1 MSHGPGGQKIVEKP
15 KEFKT
20 SFKRLLTYLHP
31 YRWKLMIVFLFAIL
45 STIFTIVS
53 PKILGEATTLI
64 FKGMMSP
71 ERTIDYGAVG
81 TIVMWL
87 IGLYVLSSFFSFIQQ
102 YIMSSV
108 AQKTVYDMRKQLKA
122 KMDRLPLNY
131 YDQRNNGDLLSRA
144 VNDMDNIA
152 NTLQQSLTTAITALV
167 TIIGITIMMFTINF
181 NLTLIV
187 LLTVPLSLIVV
198 VLVAK
203 KSQSAFKQQ
212 QKELGLLNNHIEE
225 MYSGHQLVKAFQQED
240 KSLQLFNEGNA
251 SYYRAARRAQFISG
265 LIMPLMR
272 FVGNLGYVG
281 VAIVGGFYALN
292 GRINVGDIQA
302 FIQYARQ
309 FSQPFSDVGN
319 IANVIQSTIAS
330 AERIFEMLDE
340 EDELD
345 IIPSATADI
354 KAAYQ
359 NSVAFEHVSFGYDSK
374 ALLMNDLSFTVAQG
388 QTVAIVGPT
397 GAGKTTIINLLM
409 RFYDVTGGSI
419 YIDGVNI
426 QSMTREAVRAKFGM
440 VLQDTWL
447 FNGTIRENIRY
458 SNSAATDADI
468 EAAAKAAYA
477 DDFIRKLPEGYDTIL
492 DEDGNNIS
500 QGQKQLLTI
509 ARAIIANRDMLVLDE
524 ATSSVD
530 TRTEVNLQRAMD
542 NLRSGRTSFVIA
554 HRLSTIRD
562 ADLILVMQEGAV
574 SERGTHEQLMAQAG
588 FYADLYNSQFGTAT
602 DTE

>member
-1 MSHGPGGQKIVEKP
+1 MSHGPGNSMNKVEKP
-15 KEFKT
+15 KDFKT
-20 SFKRLLTYLHP
+20 SFKRLLGYLKP
-31 YRWKLMIVFLFAIL
+31 YRLNLIIVFIFAIL
-45 STIFTIVS
+45 STLFTIVS

-64 FKGMMSP
+64 FKGVMSP
-71 ERTIDYGAVG
+71 ERHVDYEAVG
-81 TIVMWL
+81 TIVIWL
-87 IGLYVLSSFFSFIQQ
+87 IALYLLSSIFSFVQQ

-108 AQKTVYDMRKQLKA
+108 AQNTVYDMRKQLKE

-152 NTLQQSLTTAITALV
+152 NTLQQSLTTAITSIV

-198 VLVAK
+198 IFVAK
-203 KSQSAFKQQ
+203 KSQSAFKSQ

-225 MYSGHQLVKAFQQED
+225 MYSGHQLVKAFQRED
-240 KSLQLFNEGNA
+240 ESLTVFNEGNEK
-251 SYYRAARRAQFISG
+251 YFKAARRAQFISG

-281 VAIVGGFYALN
+281 VALVGGFYALN

-302 FIQYARQ
+302 FIQYSRQ
-309 FSQPFSDVGN
+309 FNQPFADVGN
-319 IANVIQSTIAS
+319 IANIIQSTIAS
-330 AERIFEMLDE
+330 AERVFEMLDE
-340 EDELD
+340 PDEID
-345 IIPSATADI
+345 TRATVPAVYTPKYAD
-354 KAAYQ
+354 A
-359 NSVAFEHVSFGYDSK
+359 VAFENVAFGYNGK
-374 ALLMNDLSFTVAQG
+374 ELLMENLDFTVNKG

-409 RFYDVTGGSI
+409 RFYDVNKGHI
-419 YIDGVNI
+419 FIDGYDI
-426 QSMTREAVRAKFGM
+426 QSQTREEIRAKFGM

-447 FNGTIRENIRY
+447 FKGTIRENIRY
-458 SNSAATDADI
+458 SNNDADDETI
-468 EAAAKAAYA
+468 VEAAKAAYA
-477 DDFIRKLPEGYDTIL
+477 DDFIRKLPEGYDTVL

-530 TRTEVNLQRAMD
+530 TRTEVNLQKAMD

-562 ADLILVMQEGAV
+562 EGPY
-574 SERGTHEQLMAQAG
+574 R
-588 FYADLYNSQFGTAT
+588 
-602 DTE
+602 

>member
-1 MSHGPGGQKIVEKP
+1 MSHGPGNSMNKVEKP
-15 KEFKT
+15 KDFKT
-20 SFKRLLTYLHP
+20 SFKRLLGYLKP
-31 YRWKLMIVFLFAIL
+31 YRLNLIIVFIFAIL
-45 STIFTIVS
+45 STLFTIVS

-64 FKGMMSP
+64 FKGVMSP
-71 ERTIDYGAVG
+71 ERHVDYEAVG
-81 TIVMWL
+81 TIVIWL
-87 IGLYVLSSFFSFIQQ
+87 IALYLLSSIFSFVQQ

-108 AQKTVYDMRKQLKA
+108 AQNTVYDMRKQLKE

-152 NTLQQSLTTAITALV
+152 NTLQQSLTTAITSIV

-198 VLVAK
+198 IFVAK
-203 KSQSAFKQQ
+203 KSQSAFKSQ

-225 MYSGHQLVKAFQQED
+225 MYSGHQLVKAFQRED
-240 KSLQLFNEGNA
+240 ESLTVFNEGNEK
-251 SYYRAARRAQFISG
+251 YFKAARRAQFISG

-281 VAIVGGFYALN
+281 VALVGGFYALN

-302 FIQYARQ
+302 FIQYSRQ
-309 FSQPFSDVGN
+309 FNQPFADVGN
-319 IANVIQSTIAS
+319 IANIIQSTIAS
-330 AERIFEMLDE
+330 AERVFEMLDE
-340 EDELD
+340 PDEID
-345 IIPSATADI
+345 TRATVPAVYTPKYAD
-354 KAAYQ
+354 A
-359 NSVAFEHVSFGYDSK
+359 VAFENVAFGYNGK
-374 ALLMNDLSFTVAQG
+374 ELLMENLDFTVNKG

-409 RFYDVTGGSI
+409 RFYDVNKGHI
-419 YIDGVNI
+419 FIDGYDI
-426 QSMTREAVRAKFGM
+426 QSQTREEIRAKFGM

-447 FNGTIRENIRY
+447 FKGTIRENIRY
-458 SNSAATDADI
+458 SNNDADDETI
-468 EAAAKAAYA
+468 VEAAKAAYA
-477 DDFIRKLPEGYDTIL
+477 DDFIRKLPEGYDTVL

-500 QGQKQLLTI
+500 QGQKQFLTI

-530 TRTEVNLQRAMD
+530 TRTEVNLQKAMD

-562 ADLILVMQEGAV
+562 ADLILVMKEGDV
-574 SERGTHEQLMAQAG
+574 IERGNHQELIEQKG
-588 FYADLYNSQFGTAT
+588 FYADLYNSQFGV
-602 DTE
+602 TE

>member
-1 MSHGPGGQKIVEKP
+1 MSHGPGNSMNKVEKP
-15 KEFKT
+15 KDFKT
-20 SFKRLLTYLHP
+20 SFKRLLGYLKP
-31 YRWKLMIVFLFAIL
+31 YRLNLIIVFIFAIL
-45 STIFTIVS
+45 STLFTIVS

-64 FKGMMSP
+64 FKGVMSP
-71 ERTIDYGAVG
+71 ERHVDYEAVG
-81 TIVMWL
+81 TIVIWL
-87 IGLYVLSSFFSFIQQ
+87 IALYLLSSIFSFVQQ

-108 AQKTVYDMRKQLKA
+108 AQNTVYDMRKQLKE

-152 NTLQQSLTTAITALV
+152 NTLQQSLTTAITSIV

-198 VLVAK
+198 IFVAK
-203 KSQSAFKQQ
+203 KSQSAFKSQ

-225 MYSGHQLVKAFQQED
+225 MYSGHQLVKAFQRED
-240 KSLQLFNEGNA
+240 ESLTVFNEGNEK
-251 SYYRAARRAQFISG
+251 YFKAARRAQFISG

-281 VAIVGGFYALN
+281 VALVGGFYALN

-302 FIQYARQ
+302 LIQYSRQ
-309 FSQPFSDVGN
+309 FNQPFADVGN
-319 IANVIQSTIAS
+319 IANIIQSTIAS
-330 AERIFEMLDE
+330 AERVFEMLDE
-340 EDELD
+340 PDEID
-345 IIPSATADI
+345 TRATVPAVYTPKYAD
-354 KAAYQ
+354 A
-359 NSVAFEHVSFGYDSK
+359 VAFENVAFGYNGK
-374 ALLMNDLSFTVAQG
+374 ELLMENLDFTVNKG

-409 RFYDVTGGSI
+409 RFYDVNKGHI
-419 YIDGVNI
+419 FIDGYDI
-426 QSMTREAVRAKFGM
+426 QSQTREEIRAKFGM

-447 FNGTIRENIRY
+447 FKGTIRENIRY
-458 SNSAATDADI
+458 SNNDADDETI
-468 EAAAKAAYA
+468 VEAAKAAYA
-477 DDFIRKLPEGYDTIL
+477 DDFIRKLPEGYDTVL

-530 TRTEVNLQRAMD
+530 TRTEVNLQKAMD

-562 ADLILVMQEGAV
+562 ADLILVMKEGDV
-574 SERGTHEQLMAQAG
+574 IERGNHQELIEQKG
-588 FYADLYNSQFGTAT
+588 FYADLYNSQFGV
-602 DTE
+602 TE

>member
-1 MSHGPGGQKIVEKP
+1 MSHGPGNSMNKVEKP
-15 KEFKT
+15 KDFKT
-20 SFKRLLTYLHP
+20 SFKRLLGYLKP
-31 YRWKLMIVFLFAIL
+31 YRLNLIIVFIFAIL
-45 STIFTIVS
+45 STLFTIVS

-64 FKGMMSP
+64 FKGVMSP
-71 ERTIDYGAVG
+71 ERHVDYEAVG
-81 TIVMWL
+81 TIVIWL
-87 IGLYVLSSFFSFIQQ
+87 IALYLLSSIFSFVQQ

-108 AQKTVYDMRKQLKA
+108 AQNTVYDMRKQLKE

-152 NTLQQSLTTAITALV
+152 NTLQQSLTTAITSIV

-198 VLVAK
+198 IFVAK
-203 KSQSAFKQQ
+203 KSQSAFKSQ

-225 MYSGHQLVKAFQQED
+225 MYSGHQLVKAFQRED
-240 KSLQLFNEGNA
+240 ESLTVFNEGNEK
-251 SYYRAARRAQFISG
+251 YFKAARRAQFISG

-281 VAIVGGFYALN
+281 VALVGGFYALN

-302 FIQYARQ
+302 FIQYSRQ
-309 FSQPFSDVGN
+309 FNQPFADVGN
-319 IANVIQSTIAS
+319 IANIIQSTIAS
-330 AERIFEMLDE
+330 AERVFEMLDE
-340 EDELD
+340 PDEID
-345 IIPSATADI
+345 TRATVPAVYTPKYAD
-354 KAAYQ
+354 A
-359 NSVAFEHVSFGYDSK
+359 VAFENVAFGYNGK
-374 ALLMNDLSFTVAQG
+374 ELLMENLDFTVNKG

-409 RFYDVTGGSI
+409 RFYDVNKGHI
-419 YIDGVNI
+419 FIDGYDI
-426 QSMTREAVRAKFGM
+426 QSQTREEIRAKFGM

-447 FNGTIRENIRY
+447 FKGTIRENIRY
-458 SNSAATDADI
+458 SNNDADDETI
-468 EAAAKAAYA
+468 VEAAKAAYA
-477 DDFIRKLPEGYDTIL
+477 DDFIRKLPEGYDTVL

-530 TRTEVNLQRAMD
+530 TRTEVNLQKAMD

-562 ADLILVMQEGAV
+562 ADLILVMKEGDV
-574 SERGTHEQLMAQAG
+574 IERGNHQELIEQKG
-588 FYADLYNSQFGTAT
+588 FYADLYNSQFGV
-602 DTE
+602 TE

>member
-1 MSHGPGGQKIVEKP
+1 MSHGPGNSMNKVEKP
-15 KEFKT
+15 KDFKT
-20 SFKRLLTYLHP
+20 SFKRLLGYLKP
-31 YRWKLMIVFLFAIL
+31 YRLNLIIVFIFAIL
-45 STIFTIVS
+45 STLFTIVS

-64 FKGMMSP
+64 FKGVMSP
-71 ERTIDYGAVG
+71 ERHVDYEAVG
-81 TIVMWL
+81 TIVIWL
-87 IGLYVLSSFFSFIQQ
+87 IALYLLSSIFSFVQQ

-108 AQKTVYDMRKQLKA
+108 AQNTVYDMRKQLKE

-152 NTLQQSLTTAITALV
+152 NTLQQSLTTAITSIV

-198 VLVAK
+198 IFVAK
-203 KSQSAFKQQ
+203 KSQSAFKSQ

-225 MYSGHQLVKAFQQED
+225 MYSGHQLVKAFQRED
-240 KSLQLFNEGNA
+240 ESLTVFNEGNEK
-251 SYYRAARRAQFISG
+251 YFKAARRAQFISG

-281 VAIVGGFYALN
+281 VALVGGFYALN

-302 FIQYARQ
+302 FIQYSRQ
-309 FSQPFSDVGN
+309 FNQPFADVGN
-319 IANVIQSTIAS
+319 IANIIQSTIAS
-330 AERIFEMLDE
+330 AERVFEMLDE
-340 EDELD
+340 PDEID
-345 IIPSATADI
+345 TRATVPAVYTPKYAD
-354 KAAYQ
+354 A
-359 NSVAFEHVSFGYDSK
+359 VAFENVAFGYNGK
-374 ALLMNDLSFTVAQG
+374 ELLMENLDFTVNKG

-409 RFYDVTGGSI
+409 RFYDVNKGHI
-419 YIDGVNI
+419 FIDGYDI
-426 QSMTREAVRAKFGM
+426 QSQTREEIRAKFGM

-447 FNGTIRENIRY
+447 FKRTIRENIRY
-458 SNSAATDADI
+458 SNNDADDETI
-468 EAAAKAAYA
+468 VEAAKAAYA
-477 DDFIRKLPEGYDTIL
+477 DDFIRKLPEGYDTVL

-530 TRTEVNLQRAMD
+530 TRTEVNLQKAMD

-562 ADLILVMQEGAV
+562 ADLILVMKEGDV
-574 SERGTHEQLMAQAG
+574 IERGNHQELIEQKG
-588 FYADLYNSQFGTAT
+588 FYADLYNSQFGV
-602 DTE
+602 TE

>member
-1 MSHGPGGQKIVEKP
+1 MSHGPGNSMNKVEKP
-15 KEFKT
+15 KDFKT
-20 SFKRLLTYLHP
+20 SFKRLLGYLKP
-31 YRWKLMIVFLFAIL
+31 YRLNLIIVFIFAIL
-45 STIFTIVS
+45 STLFTIVS

-64 FKGMMSP
+64 FKGVMSP
-71 ERTIDYGAVG
+71 ERHVDYEAVG
-81 TIVMWL
+81 TIVIWL
-87 IGLYVLSSFFSFIQQ
+87 IALYLLSSIFSFVQQ

-108 AQKTVYDMRKQLKA
+108 AQNTVYDMRKQLKE

-152 NTLQQSLTTAITALV
+152 NTLQQSLTTAITSIV

-198 VLVAK
+198 IFVAK
-203 KSQSAFKQQ
+203 KSQSAFKSQ

-225 MYSGHQLVKAFQQED
+225 MYSGHQLVKAFQRED
-240 KSLQLFNEGNA
+240 ESLTVFNEGNEK
-251 SYYRAARRAQFISG
+251 YFKAARRAQFISG

-281 VAIVGGFYALN
+281 VALVGGFYALN

-302 FIQYARQ
+302 FIQYSRQ
-309 FSQPFSDVGN
+309 FNQPFADVGN
-319 IANVIQSTIAS
+319 IANIIQSTIAS
-330 AERIFEMLDE
+330 AERVFEMLDE
-340 EDELD
+340 PVEIDTR
-345 IIPSATADI
+345 ATVPAVYTPKYAD
-354 KAAYQ
+354 A
-359 NSVAFEHVSFGYDSK
+359 VAFENVAFGYNGK
-374 ALLMNDLSFTVAQG
+374 ELLMENLDFTVNKG

-409 RFYDVTGGSI
+409 RFYDVNKGHI
-419 YIDGVNI
+419 FIDGYDI
-426 QSMTREAVRAKFGM
+426 QSQTREEIRAKFGM

-447 FNGTIRENIRY
+447 FKGTIRENIRY
-458 SNSAATDADI
+458 SNNDADDETI
-468 EAAAKAAYA
+468 VEAAKAAYA
-477 DDFIRKLPEGYDTIL
+477 DDFIRKLPEGYDTVL

-530 TRTEVNLQRAMD
+530 TRTEVNLQKAMD

-562 ADLILVMQEGAV
+562 ADLILVMKEGDV
-574 SERGTHEQLMAQAG
+574 IERGNHQELIEQKG
-588 FYADLYNSQFGTAT
+588 FYADLYNSQFGV
-602 DTE
+602 TE

>member
-1 MSHGPGGQKIVEKP
+1 MSHGPGNSMNKVEKP
-15 KEFKT
+15 KDFKT
-20 SFKRLLTYLHP
+20 SFKRLLGYLKP
-31 YRWKLMIVFLFAIL
+31 YRLNLIIVFIFAIL
-45 STIFTIVS
+45 STLFTIVS

-64 FKGMMSP
+64 FKGVMSP
-71 ERTIDYGAVG
+71 ERHVDSEAVG
-81 TIVMWL
+81 TIVIWL
-87 IGLYVLSSFFSFIQQ
+87 IALYLLSSIFSFVQQ

-108 AQKTVYDMRKQLKA
+108 AQNTVYDMRKQLKE

-152 NTLQQSLTTAITALV
+152 NTLQQSLTTAITSIV

-198 VLVAK
+198 IFVAK
-203 KSQSAFKQQ
+203 KSQSAFKSQ

-225 MYSGHQLVKAFQQED
+225 MYSGHQLVKAFQRED
-240 KSLQLFNEGNA
+240 ESLTVFNEGNEK
-251 SYYRAARRAQFISG
+251 YFKAARRAQFISG

-281 VAIVGGFYALN
+281 VALVGGFYALN

-302 FIQYARQ
+302 FIQYSRQ
-309 FSQPFSDVGN
+309 FNQPFADVGN
-319 IANVIQSTIAS
+319 IANIIQSTIAS
-330 AERIFEMLDE
+330 AERVFEMLDE
-340 EDELD
+340 PDEID
-345 IIPSATADI
+345 TRATVPAVYTPKYAD
-354 KAAYQ
+354 A
-359 NSVAFEHVSFGYDSK
+359 VAFENVAFGYNGK
-374 ALLMNDLSFTVAQG
+374 ELLMENLDFTVNKG

-409 RFYDVTGGSI
+409 RFYDVNKGHI
-419 YIDGVNI
+419 FIDGYDI
-426 QSMTREAVRAKFGM
+426 QSQTREEIRAKFGM

-447 FNGTIRENIRY
+447 FKGTIRENIRY
-458 SNSAATDADI
+458 SNNDADDETI
-468 EAAAKAAYA
+468 VEAAKAAYA
-477 DDFIRKLPEGYDTIL
+477 DDFIRKLPEGYDTVL

-530 TRTEVNLQRAMD
+530 TRTEVNLQKAMD

-562 ADLILVMQEGAV
+562 ADLILVMKEGDV
-574 SERGTHEQLMAQAG
+574 IERGNHQELIEQKG
-588 FYADLYNSQFGTAT
+588 FYADLYNSQFGV
-602 DTE
+602 TE

>member
-1 MSHGPGGQKIVEKP
+1 MSHGPGNSMNKVEKP
-15 KEFKT
+15 KDFKT
-20 SFKRLLTYLHP
+20 SFKRLLGYLKP
-31 YRWKLMIVFLFAIL
+31 YRMNLIIVFIFAIL
-45 STIFTIVS
+45 STLFTIVS

-64 FKGMMSP
+64 FKGVMSP
-71 ERTIDYGAVG
+71 ERHVDYEAVG
-81 TIVMWL
+81 TIVIWL
-87 IGLYVLSSFFSFIQQ
+87 IALYLLSSIFSFVQQ

-108 AQKTVYDMRKQLKA
+108 AQNTVYDMRKQLKE

-152 NTLQQSLTTAITALV
+152 NTLQQSLTTAITSIV

-198 VLVAK
+198 IFVAK
-203 KSQSAFKQQ
+203 KSQSAFKSQ

-225 MYSGHQLVKAFQQED
+225 MYSGHQLVKAFQRED
-240 KSLQLFNEGNA
+240 ESLTVFNEGNEK
-251 SYYRAARRAQFISG
+251 YFKAARRAQFISG

-281 VAIVGGFYALN
+281 VALVGGFYALN

-302 FIQYARQ
+302 FIQYSRQ
-309 FSQPFSDVGN
+309 FNQPFADVGN
-319 IANVIQSTIAS
+319 IANIIQSTIAS
-330 AERIFEMLDE
+330 AERVFEMLDE
-340 EDELD
+340 PDEID
-345 IIPSATADI
+345 TRATVPAVYTPKYAD
-354 KAAYQ
+354 A
-359 NSVAFEHVSFGYDSK
+359 VAFENVAFGYNGK
-374 ALLMNDLSFTVAQG
+374 ELLMENLDFTVNKG

-409 RFYDVTGGSI
+409 RFYDVNKGHI
-419 YIDGVNI
+419 FIDGYDI
-426 QSMTREAVRAKFGM
+426 QSQTREEIRAKFGM

-447 FNGTIRENIRY
+447 FKGTIRENIRY
-458 SNSAATDADI
+458 SNNDADDETI
-468 EAAAKAAYA
+468 VEAAKAAYA
-477 DDFIRKLPEGYDTIL
+477 DDFIRKLPEGYDTVL

-530 TRTEVNLQRAMD
+530 TRTEVNLQKAMD

-562 ADLILVMQEGAV
+562 ADLILVMKEGDV
-574 SERGTHEQLMAQAG
+574 IERGNHQELIEQKG
-588 FYADLYNSQFGTAT
+588 FYADLYNSQFGV
-602 DTE
+602 TE

>member
-1 MSHGPGGQKIVEKP
+1 MSHGPGNSMNKVEKP
-15 KEFKT
+15 KDFKT
-20 SFKRLLTYLHP
+20 SFKRLLGYLKP
-31 YRWKLMIVFLFAIL
+31 YRLNLIIVFIFAIL
-45 STIFTIVS
+45 STLFTIVS

-64 FKGMMSP
+64 FKGVMSP
-71 ERTIDYGAVG
+71 ERHVDYEAVG
-81 TIVMWL
+81 TIVIWL
-87 IGLYVLSSFFSFIQQ
+87 IALYLLSSIFSLVQQ

-108 AQKTVYDMRKQLKA
+108 AQNTVYDMRKQLKE

-152 NTLQQSLTTAITALV
+152 NTLQQSLTTAITSIV

-198 VLVAK
+198 IFVAK
-203 KSQSAFKQQ
+203 KSQSAFKSQ

-225 MYSGHQLVKAFQQED
+225 MYSGHQLVKAFQRED
-240 KSLQLFNEGNA
+240 ESLTVFNEGNEK
-251 SYYRAARRAQFISG
+251 YFKAARRAQFISG

-281 VAIVGGFYALN
+281 VALVGGFYALN

-302 FIQYARQ
+302 FIQYSRQ
-309 FSQPFSDVGN
+309 FNQPFADVGN
-319 IANVIQSTIAS
+319 IANIIQSTIAS
-330 AERIFEMLDE
+330 AERVFEMLDE
-340 EDELD
+340 PDEID
-345 IIPSATADI
+345 TRATVPAVYTPKYAD
-354 KAAYQ
+354 A
-359 NSVAFEHVSFGYDSK
+359 VAFENVAFGYNGK
-374 ALLMNDLSFTVAQG
+374 ELLMENLDFTVNKG

-409 RFYDVTGGSI
+409 RFYDVNKGHI
-419 YIDGVNI
+419 FIDGYDI
-426 QSMTREAVRAKFGM
+426 QSQTREEIRAKFGM

-447 FNGTIRENIRY
+447 FKGTIRENIRY
-458 SNSAATDADI
+458 SNNDADDETI
-468 EAAAKAAYA
+468 VEAAKAAYA
-477 DDFIRKLPEGYDTIL
+477 DDFIRKLPEGYDTVL

-530 TRTEVNLQRAMD
+530 TRTEVNLQKAMD

-562 ADLILVMQEGAV
+562 ADLILVMKEGDV
-574 SERGTHEQLMAQAG
+574 IERGNHQELIEQKG
-588 FYADLYNSQFGTAT
+588 FYADLYNSQFGV
-602 DTE
+602 TE

>member
-1 MSHGPGGQKIVEKP
+1 MSHGPGNSMNKVEKP
-15 KEFKT
+15 KDFKT
-20 SFKRLLTYLHP
+20 SFKRLLGYLKP
-31 YRWKLMIVFLFAIL
+31 YRLNLIIVFIFAIL
-45 STIFTIVS
+45 STLFTIVS

-64 FKGMMSP
+64 FKGVMSP
-71 ERTIDYGAVG
+71 ERHVDYEAVG
-81 TIVMWL
+81 TIVIWL
-87 IGLYVLSSFFSFIQQ
+87 IALYLLSSIFSFVQQ

-108 AQKTVYDMRKQLKA
+108 AQNTVYDMRKQLKE

-152 NTLQQSLTTAITALV
+152 NTLQQSLTTAITSIV

-187 LLTVPLSLIVV
+187 LLTVPLSLVV
-198 VLVAK
+198 VIFVAK
-203 KSQSAFKQQ
+203 KSQSAFKSQ

-225 MYSGHQLVKAFQQED
+225 MYSGHQLVKAFQRED
-240 KSLQLFNEGNA
+240 ESLTVFNEGNEK
-251 SYYRAARRAQFISG
+251 YFKAARRAQFISG

-281 VAIVGGFYALN
+281 VALVGGFYALN

-302 FIQYARQ
+302 FIQYSRQ
-309 FSQPFSDVGN
+309 FNQPFADVGN
-319 IANVIQSTIAS
+319 IANIIQSTIAS
-330 AERIFEMLDE
+330 AERVFEMLDE
-340 EDELD
+340 PDEID
-345 IIPSATADI
+345 TRATVPAVYTPKYAD
-354 KAAYQ
+354 A
-359 NSVAFEHVSFGYDSK
+359 VAFENVAFGYNGK
-374 ALLMNDLSFTVAQG
+374 ELLMENLDFTVNKG

-409 RFYDVTGGSI
+409 RFYDVNKGHI
-419 YIDGVNI
+419 FIDGYDI
-426 QSMTREAVRAKFGM
+426 QSQTREEIRAKFGM

-447 FNGTIRENIRY
+447 FKGTIRENIRY
-458 SNSAATDADI
+458 SNNDADDATI
-468 EAAAKAAYA
+468 VEAAKAAYA
-477 DDFIRKLPEGYDTIL
+477 DDFIRKLPEGYDTVL

-530 TRTEVNLQRAMD
+530 TRTEVNLQKAMD

-562 ADLILVMQEGAV
+562 ADLILVMKEGDV
-574 SERGTHEQLMAQAG
+574 IERGNHQELIEQKG
-588 FYADLYNSQFGTAT
+588 FYADLYNSQFGV
-602 DTE
+602 TE

>member
-1 MSHGPGGQKIVEKP
+1 MSHGPGNSMNKVEKP
-15 KEFKT
+15 KDFKT
-20 SFKRLLTYLHP
+20 SFKRLLGYLKP
-31 YRWKLMIVFLFAIL
+31 YRLNLIIVFIFAIL
-45 STIFTIVS
+45 STLFTIVS

-64 FKGMMSP
+64 FKGVMSP
-71 ERTIDYGAVG
+71 ERHVDYEAVG
-81 TIVMWL
+81 TIVIWL
-87 IGLYVLSSFFSFIQQ
+87 IALYLLSSIFSFVQQ

-108 AQKTVYDMRKQLKA
+108 AQNTVYDMRKQLKE

-152 NTLQQSLTTAITALV
+152 NTLQQSLTTAITSIV

-198 VLVAK
+198 IFVAK
-203 KSQSAFKQQ
+203 KSQSAFKSQ

-225 MYSGHQLVKAFQQED
+225 MYSGHQLVKAFQRED
-240 KSLQLFNEGNA
+240 ESLTVFNEGNEK
-251 SYYRAARRAQFISG
+251 YFKAARRAQFISG

-281 VAIVGGFYALN
+281 VALVGGFYALN

-302 FIQYARQ
+302 FIQYSRQ
-309 FSQPFSDVGN
+309 FNQPFADVGN
-319 IANVIQSTIAS
+319 IANIIQSTIAS
-330 AERIFEMLDE
+330 AERVFEMLDE
-340 EDELD
+340 PDEID
-345 IIPSATADI
+345 TRATVPAVYTPKYAD
-354 KAAYQ
+354 A
-359 NSVAFEHVSFGYDSK
+359 VAFENVAFGYNGK
-374 ALLMNDLSFTVAQG
+374 ELLMENLDFTVNKG

-409 RFYDVTGGSI
+409 RFYDVNKGHI
-419 YIDGVNI
+419 FIDGYDI
-426 QSMTREAVRAKFGM
+426 QSQTREEIRAKFGM

-447 FNGTIRENIRY
+447 FKGTIRENIRY
-458 SNSAATDADI
+458 SNNDADDETI
-468 EAAAKAAYA
+468 VEAAKAAFA
-477 DDFIRKLPEGYDTIL
+477 DDFIRKLPEGYDTVL

-530 TRTEVNLQRAMD
+530 TRTEVNLQKAMD

-562 ADLILVMQEGAV
+562 ADLILVMKEGDV
-574 SERGTHEQLMAQAG
+574 IERGNHQELIEQKG
-588 FYADLYNSQFGTAT
+588 FYADLYNSQFGV
-602 DTE
+602 TE

>member
-1 MSHGPGGQKIVEKP
+1 MSHGPGNSMNKVEKP
-15 KEFKT
+15 KDFKT
-20 SFKRLLTYLHP
+20 SFKRLLGYLKP
-31 YRWKLMIVFLFAIL
+31 YRLNLIIVFIFAIL
-45 STIFTIVS
+45 STLFTIVS

-64 FKGMMSP
+64 FKGVMSP
-71 ERTIDYGAVG
+71 ERHVDYEAVG
-81 TIVMWL
+81 TIVIWL
-87 IGLYVLSSFFSFIQQ
+87 IALYLLSSIFSFVQQ

-108 AQKTVYDMRKQLKA
+108 AQNTVYDMRKQLKE

-152 NTLQQSLTTAITALV
+152 NTLQQSLTTAITSIV

-198 VLVAK
+198 IFVAK
-203 KSQSAFKQQ
+203 KSQSAFKSQ

-225 MYSGHQLVKAFQQED
+225 MYSGHQLVKAFQRED
-240 KSLQLFNEGNA
+240 ESLTVFNEGNEK
-251 SYYRAARRAQFISG
+251 YFKAARRAQFISG

-281 VAIVGGFYALN
+281 VALVGGFYALN
-292 GRINVGDIQA
+292 GHINVGDIQA
-302 FIQYARQ
+302 FIQYSRQ
-309 FSQPFSDVGN
+309 FNQPFADVGN
-319 IANVIQSTIAS
+319 IANIIQSTIAS
-330 AERIFEMLDE
+330 AERVFEMLDE
-340 EDELD
+340 PDEID
-345 IIPSATADI
+345 TRATVPAVYTPKYAD
-354 KAAYQ
+354 A
-359 NSVAFEHVSFGYDSK
+359 VAFENVAFGYNGK
-374 ALLMNDLSFTVAQG
+374 ELLMENLDFTVNKG

-409 RFYDVTGGSI
+409 RFYDVNKGHI
-419 YIDGVNI
+419 FIDGYDI
-426 QSMTREAVRAKFGM
+426 QSQTREEIRAKFGM

-447 FNGTIRENIRY
+447 FKGTIRENIRY
-458 SNSAATDADI
+458 SNNDADDETI
-468 EAAAKAAYA
+468 VEAAKAAYA
-477 DDFIRKLPEGYDTIL
+477 DDFIRKLPEGYDTVL

-530 TRTEVNLQRAMD
+530 TRTEVNLQKAMD

-562 ADLILVMQEGAV
+562 ADLILVMKEGDV
-574 SERGTHEQLMAQAG
+574 IERGNHQELIEQKG
-588 FYADLYNSQFGTAT
+588 FYADLYNSQFGV
-602 DTE
+602 TE

>member
-1 MSHGPGGQKIVEKP
+1 MSHGPGNSMNKVEKP
-15 KEFKT
+15 KDFKT
-20 SFKRLLTYLHP
+20 SFKRLLGYLKP
-31 YRWKLMIVFLFAIL
+31 YRLNLIIVFIVAIL
-45 STIFTIVS
+45 STLFTIVS

-64 FKGMMSP
+64 FKGVMSP
-71 ERTIDYGAVG
+71 ERHVDYEAVG
-81 TIVMWL
+81 TIVIWL
-87 IGLYVLSSFFSFIQQ
+87 IALYLLSSIFSFVQQ

-108 AQKTVYDMRKQLKA
+108 AQNTVYDMRKQLKE

-152 NTLQQSLTTAITALV
+152 NTLQQSLTTAITSIV

-198 VLVAK
+198 IFVAK
-203 KSQSAFKQQ
+203 KSQSAFKSQ

-225 MYSGHQLVKAFQQED
+225 MYSGHQLVKAFQRED
-240 KSLQLFNEGNA
+240 ESLTVFNEGNEK
-251 SYYRAARRAQFISG
+251 YFKAARRAQFISG

-281 VAIVGGFYALN
+281 VALVGGFYALN

-302 FIQYARQ
+302 FIQYSRQ
-309 FSQPFSDVGN
+309 FNQPFADVGN
-319 IANVIQSTIAS
+319 IANIIQSTIAS
-330 AERIFEMLDE
+330 AERVFEMLDE
-340 EDELD
+340 PDEID
-345 IIPSATADI
+345 TRATVPAVYTPKYAD
-354 KAAYQ
+354 A
-359 NSVAFEHVSFGYDSK
+359 VAFENVAFGYNGK
-374 ALLMNDLSFTVAQG
+374 ELLMENLDFTVNKG

-409 RFYDVTGGSI
+409 RFYDVNKGHI
-419 YIDGVNI
+419 FIDGYDI
-426 QSMTREAVRAKFGM
+426 QSQTREEIRAKFGM

-447 FNGTIRENIRY
+447 FKGTIRENIRY
-458 SNSAATDADI
+458 SNNDADDETI
-468 EAAAKAAYA
+468 VEAAKAAYA
-477 DDFIRKLPEGYDTIL
+477 DDFIRKLPEGYDTVL

-530 TRTEVNLQRAMD
+530 TRTEVNLQKAMD

-562 ADLILVMQEGAV
+562 ADLILVMKEGDV
-574 SERGTHEQLMAQAG
+574 IERGNHQELIEQKG
-588 FYADLYNSQFGTAT
+588 FYADLYNSQFGV
-602 DTE
+602 TE

>member
-1 MSHGPGGQKIVEKP
+1 MSHGPGNSMNKVEKP
-15 KEFKT
+15 KDFKT
-20 SFKRLLTYLHP
+20 SFKRLLGYLKP
-31 YRWKLMIVFLFAIL
+31 YRLNLIIVFIFAIL
-45 STIFTIVS
+45 STLFTIVS

-64 FKGMMSP
+64 FKGVMSP
-71 ERTIDYGAVG
+71 ERHVDYEAVG
-81 TIVMWL
+81 TIVIWL
-87 IGLYVLSSFFSFIQQ
+87 IALYLLSSIFSFVQQ

-108 AQKTVYDMRKQLKA
+108 AQNTVYDMRKQLKE

-152 NTLQQSLTTAITALV
+152 NTLQQSLTTAITSIV

-198 VLVAK
+198 IFVAK
-203 KSQSAFKQQ
+203 KSQSAFKSQ

-225 MYSGHQLVKAFQQED
+225 MYSGHQLVKAFQRED
-240 KSLQLFNEGNA
+240 ESLTVFNEGNEK
-251 SYYRAARRAQFISG
+251 YFKAARRAQFISG

-281 VAIVGGFYALN
+281 VALVGGFYALN

-302 FIQYARQ
+302 FIQYSRQ
-309 FSQPFSDVGN
+309 FNQPFADVGN
-319 IANVIQSTIAS
+319 IANIIQSTIAS
-330 AERIFEMLDE
+330 AERVFEMLDE
-340 EDELD
+340 PDEID
-345 IIPSATADI
+345 TRATVPAVYTP
-354 KAAYQ
+354 KYA
-359 NSVAFEHVSFGYDSK
+359 VAFENVAFGYNGK
-374 ALLMNDLSFTVAQG
+374 ELLMENLDFTVNKG

-409 RFYDVTGGSI
+409 RFYDVNKGHI
-419 YIDGVNI
+419 FIDGYDI
-426 QSMTREAVRAKFGM
+426 QSQTREEIRAKFGM

-447 FNGTIRENIRY
+447 FKGTIRENIRY
-458 SNSAATDADI
+458 SNNDADDETI
-468 EAAAKAAYA
+468 VEAAKAAYA
-477 DDFIRKLPEGYDTIL
+477 DDFIRKLPEGYDTVL

-530 TRTEVNLQRAMD
+530 TRTEVNLQKAMD

-562 ADLILVMQEGAV
+562 ADLILVMKEGDV
-574 SERGTHEQLMAQAG
+574 IERGNHQELIEQKG
-588 FYADLYNSQFGTAT
+588 FYADLYNSQFGV
-602 DTE
+602 TE

>member
-1 MSHGPGGQKIVEKP
+1 MSHGPGNSMNKVEKP
-15 KEFKT
+15 KDFKT
-20 SFKRLLTYLHP
+20 SFKRLLGYLKP
-31 YRWKLMIVFLFAIL
+31 YRLNLIIVFIFAIL
-45 STIFTIVS
+45 STLFTIVS

-64 FKGMMSP
+64 FKGVMSP
-71 ERTIDYGAVG
+71 ERHVDYEAVG
-81 TIVMWL
+81 TIVIWL
-87 IGLYVLSSFFSFIQQ
+87 IALYLLSSIFSFVQQ

-108 AQKTVYDMRKQLKA
+108 AQNTVYDMRKQLKE

-152 NTLQQSLTTAITALV
+152 NTLQQSLTTAITSIV

-198 VLVAK
+198 IFVAK
-203 KSQSAFKQQ
+203 KSQSAFKSQ

-225 MYSGHQLVKAFQQED
+225 MYSGHQLVKAFQRED
-240 KSLQLFNEGNA
+240 ESLTVFNEGNEK
-251 SYYRAARRAQFISG
+251 YFKAARRAQFISG

-281 VAIVGGFYALN
+281 VALVGGFYALN

-302 FIQYARQ
+302 FIQYSRQ
-309 FSQPFSDVGN
+309 FNQPFADVGN
-319 IANVIQSTIAS
+319 IANIIQSTIAS
-330 AERIFEMLDE
+330 AERVFEMLDE
-340 EDELD
+340 PDEID
-345 IIPSATADI
+345 TRATVPAVYTPKYAD
-354 KAAYQ
+354 A
-359 NSVAFEHVSFGYDSK
+359 VAFENVAFGYNGK
-374 ALLMNDLSFTVAQG
+374 ELLMENLDFTVNKG

-409 RFYDVTGGSI
+409 RFYDVNKGHI
-419 YIDGVNI
+419 FIDGYDI
-426 QSMTREAVRAKFGM
+426 QSQTREEIRAKFGM

-447 FNGTIRENIRY
+447 FKGTIRENIRY
-458 SNSAATDADI
+458 SNNDADDETI
-468 EAAAKAAYA
+468 VEAAKAAYA
-477 DDFIRKLPEGYDTIL
+477 DDFIRKLPEGYDTVL

-530 TRTEVNLQRAMD
+530 TRTEVNLQNAMD

-562 ADLILVMQEGAV
+562 ADLILVMKEGDV
-574 SERGTHEQLMAQAG
+574 IERGNHQELIEQKG
-588 FYADLYNSQFGTAT
+588 FYADLYNSQFGV
-602 DTE
+602 TE

>member
-1 MSHGPGGQKIVEKP
+1 MSHGPGNSMNKVEKP
-15 KEFKT
+15 KDFKT
-20 SFKRLLTYLHP
+20 SFKRLLGYLKP
-31 YRWKLMIVFLFAIL
+31 YRLNLIIVFIFAIL
-45 STIFTIVS
+45 STLFTIVS

-64 FKGMMSP
+64 FKGVMSP
-71 ERTIDYGAVG
+71 ERHVDYEAVG
-81 TIVMWL
+81 TIVIWL
-87 IGLYVLSSFFSFIQQ
+87 IALYLLSSIFSFVQQ

-108 AQKTVYDMRKQLKA
+108 AQNTVYDMRKQLKE

-152 NTLQQSLTTAITALV
+152 NTLQQSLTTAITSIV

-198 VLVAK
+198 IFVAK
-203 KSQSAFKQQ
+203 KSQSAFKSQ

-225 MYSGHQLVKAFQQED
+225 MYSGHQLVKAFQRED
-240 KSLQLFNEGNA
+240 ESLTVFNEGNEK
-251 SYYRAARRAQFISG
+251 YFKAARRAQFISG
-265 LIMPLMR
+265 LIIPLMR

-281 VAIVGGFYALN
+281 VALVGGFYALN

-302 FIQYARQ
+302 FIQYSRQ
-309 FSQPFSDVGN
+309 FNQPFADVGN
-319 IANVIQSTIAS
+319 IANIIQSTIAS
-330 AERIFEMLDE
+330 AERVFEMLDE
-340 EDELD
+340 PDEID
-345 IIPSATADI
+345 TRATVPAVYTPKYAD
-354 KAAYQ
+354 A
-359 NSVAFEHVSFGYDSK
+359 VAFENVAFGYNGK
-374 ALLMNDLSFTVAQG
+374 ELLMENLDFTVNKG

-409 RFYDVTGGSI
+409 RFYDVNKGHI
-419 YIDGVNI
+419 FIDGYDI
-426 QSMTREAVRAKFGM
+426 QSQTREEIRAKFGM

-447 FNGTIRENIRY
+447 FKGTIRENIRY
-458 SNSAATDADI
+458 SNNDADDETI
-468 EAAAKAAYA
+468 VEAAKAAYA
-477 DDFIRKLPEGYDTIL
+477 DDFIRKLPEGYDTVL

-530 TRTEVNLQRAMD
+530 TRTEVNLQKAMD

-562 ADLILVMQEGAV
+562 ADLILVMKEGDV
-574 SERGTHEQLMAQAG
+574 IERGNHQELIEQKG
-588 FYADLYNSQFGTAT
+588 FYADLYNSQFGV
-602 DTE
+602 TE

>member
-1 MSHGPGGQKIVEKP
+1 MSHGPGNSMNKVEKP
-15 KEFKT
+15 KDFKT
-20 SFKRLLTYLHP
+20 SFKRLLGYLKP
-31 YRWKLMIVFLFAIL
+31 YRLNLIIVFIFAIL
-45 STIFTIVS
+45 STLFTIVS

-64 FKGMMSP
+64 FKGVMSP
-71 ERTIDYGAVG
+71 ERHVDYEAVG
-81 TIVMWL
+81 TIVIWL
-87 IGLYVLSSFFSFIQQ
+87 IALYLLSSIFSFVQQ

-108 AQKTVYDMRKQLKA
+108 AQNTVYDMRKQLKE

-152 NTLQQSLTTAITALV
+152 NTLQQSLTTAITSIV

-198 VLVAK
+198 IFVAK
-203 KSQSAFKQQ
+203 KSQSAFKSQ

-225 MYSGHQLVKAFQQED
+225 MYSGHQLVKAFQRED
-240 KSLQLFNEGNA
+240 ESLTVFNEGNEK
-251 SYYRAARRAQFISG
+251 YFKAARRAQFISG

-281 VAIVGGFYALN
+281 VALVGGFYALN

-302 FIQYARQ
+302 FIQYSRQ
-309 FSQPFSDVGN
+309 FNQPFADVGN
-319 IANVIQSTIAS
+319 IANIIQSTIAS
-330 AERIFEMLDE
+330 AERVFEMLDE
-340 EDELD
+340 PDEID
-345 IIPSATADI
+345 TRATVPAVYTPKYAD
-354 KAAYQ
+354 A
-359 NSVAFEHVSFGYDSK
+359 VAFENVAFGYNGK
-374 ALLMNDLSFTVAQG
+374 ELLMENLDFTVNKG

-409 RFYDVTGGSI
+409 RFYDVNKGHI
-419 YIDGVNI
+419 FIDGYDI
-426 QSMTREAVRAKFGM
+426 KSQTREEIRAKFGM

-447 FNGTIRENIRY
+447 FKGTIRENIRY
-458 SNSAATDADI
+458 SNNDADDETI
-468 EAAAKAAYA
+468 VEAAKAAYA
-477 DDFIRKLPEGYDTIL
+477 DDFIRKLPEGYDTVL

-530 TRTEVNLQRAMD
+530 TRTEVNLQKAMD

-562 ADLILVMQEGAV
+562 ADLILVMKEGDV
-574 SERGTHEQLMAQAG
+574 IERGNHQELIEQKG
-588 FYADLYNSQFGTAT
+588 FYADLYNSQFGV
-602 DTE
+602 TE